1 MAICYFIGTLLFI
14 AALVLMMPI
23 LFTHTKMMNIV
34 SIYSLA
40 IIAFSILHYLHN
52 AITVHKALWGFVRP
66 YIAKALNFSFGILK
80 AIPAKILIVLFIA
93 LHLLDNGARILSLSL
108 RLFGNIFG
116 EHTVLM
122 MVTDVALKNYYY
134 VIPLVIPFLI
144 FCMDVLFA
152 LIQTAVFIMLSNF
165 YFKEELGVH

>member
-1 MAICYFIGTLLFI
+1 MFILKKF
-14 AALVLMMPI
+14 
-23 LFTHTKMMNIV
+23 
-34 SIYSLA
+34 
-40 IIAFSILHYLHN
+40 IAFSDVYLSTFSTKIFFIS
-52 AITVHKALWGFVRP
+52 AIFFATSITAVGSF
-66 YIAKALNFSFGILK
+66 LNLFFGILK
-80 AIPAKILIVLFIA
+80 AVPAKILIALFIA
-93 LHLLDNGARILSLSL
+93 LHVLDNGARILSLSL

-134 VIPLVIPFLI
+134 VVPLCIPFLI

-152 LIQTAVFIMLSNF
+152 LIQTAVFVMLSTF